1 MDIVG
6 LTCDSR
12 RVEPGYLFAALPGAV
27 IDGRNYI
34 DEALRRGAVAV
45 LAAHGTTLD
54 APEYRNIPLL
64 TDDNPRRRYA
74 IMAAR
79 FFSLQPPMVTA
90 VTGTNG
96 KTSVVS
102 FARQIWVRLGR
113 KAASIGTLGLET
125 NVKKISMERKAGL
138 TTPDP
143 AELHQELRELADRG
157 VECMA
162 MEASSHGLDQHRLD
176 GVRLGAAAFTN
187 ISRDHLDY
195 HGSMEEYLEA
205 KQRLFVEIMGPGGTA
220 VINADSDQ
228 FGALARI
235 AEVSRQRVISYGR
248 NGREIKLLDII
259 PRPDGQLLSLSVMG
273 SDYQV
278 NLPLVGG
285 FQAANALCA
294 LGLVLASG
302 EKPQDAVVAL
312 EALDQVPGRVN
323 RVASLDN
330 GAMVYIDY
338 AHTPDALDNVLT
350 ALRHH
355 ARGRLVVVFGCG
367 GGRDHGKRSEM
378 GKIASRMADDVIITD
393 DNPRDE
399 AADEIRASIIAACP
413 GGREIGD
420 RAEAIR
426 FAVRGLKSGD
436 LLIVAGKGHE
446 TGQIVG
452 GKVLSFNDADV
463 VRAAVGELAS

>member
-12 RVEPGYLFAALPGAV
+12 RVEPGYLFAALPGTV
-27 IDGRNYI
+27 VDGRNYI

-45 LAAHGTTLD
+45 LASHGTRLD
-54 APEYRNIPLL
+54 DPQHREIPLL

-79 FFSLQPPMVTA
+79 FFSLQPPTIAA

-102 FARQIWVRLGR
+102 FARQIWTRLGR
-113 KAASIGTLGLET
+113 RAASMGTLGLET
-125 NVKKISMERKAGL
+125 SVSEVTGQKGAGL

-143 AELHQELRELADRG
+143 AELHRQLRNL
-157 VECMA
+157 VEHGIECVA
-162 MEASSHGLDQHRLD
+162 LEASSHGLDQHRLD
-176 GVRLGAAAFTN
+176 GLRLSAAAFTN

-195 HGSMEEYLEA
+195 HGSMEDYLKA
-205 KQRLFVEIMGPGGTA
+205 KQRLFVEIMEPGGTA

-228 FGALARI
+228 FGALSRV
-235 AEVSRQRVISYGR
+235 AEISRQRVISYGR
-248 NGREIKLLDII
+248 DGHDIKLLKLA
-259 PRPDGQLLSLSVMG
+259 PQSDGQRLSLSVMG
-273 SDYQV
+273 RDYQV

-285 FQAANALCA
+285 FQSANALCA

-302 EKPQDAVVAL
+302 ENPQDAVAAL
-312 EALDQVPGRVN
+312 ETLDQVPGRVN
-323 RVASLDN
+323 RVARLDN

-338 AHTPDALDNVLT
+338 AHTPDALANVLM
-350 ALRHH
+350 ALRPH
-355 ARGRLVVVFGCG
+355 AKGRLVVVFGCG
-367 GGRDHGKRSEM
+367 GGRDRGKRPEM
-378 GKIASRMADDVIITD
+378 GRIACGMADDVIVTD

-399 AADEIRASIIAACP
+399 VAAEIRASIIAVCP

-420 RAEAIR
+420 RARAIR
-426 FAVRGLKSGD
+426 VAIGELRSGD
-436 LLIVAGKGHE
+436 LLIVAGKGYE

-452 GKVLSFNDADV
+452 DEVLPFNDADV
-463 VRAAVGELAS
+463 VRDAVGELKS